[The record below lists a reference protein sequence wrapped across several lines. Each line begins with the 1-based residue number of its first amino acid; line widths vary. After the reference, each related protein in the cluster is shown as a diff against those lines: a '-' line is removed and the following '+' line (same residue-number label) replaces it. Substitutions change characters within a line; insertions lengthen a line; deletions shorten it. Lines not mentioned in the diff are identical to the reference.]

1 MFTFRTPVNKPVNHR
16 PSIQK
21 KDVIEEIMILGLR
34 QSDAKAIDQLY
45 KMYAPALFGIIKR
58 IVKFDEIAEDVL
70 QDTFVK
76 IWKSIRLYD
85 SSKGRLF
92 TWMANLAKNL
102 AIDQIRSKS
111 ANNTSKTDD
120 LFNTATE
127 IIDHKAHFHLN
138 TDAIGIKNLLT
149 SLKSDQKLIIDLIYF
164 QGYTH
169 VQAAEI
175 LRIPLGSIK
184 TKLRLSI
191 LSLRKHFKEIK
202 FTAESD

>member
-1 MFTFRTPVNKPVNHR
+1 MLGFSIPFKPPTLHQL
-16 PSIQK
+16 STLK
-21 KDVIEEIMILGLR
+21 KNSVEDGLVLGLVEGN
-34 QSDAKAIDQLY
+34 ANAINQLY

-58 IVKFDEIAEDVL
+58 IVKFDEVAEDVL

-85 SSKGRLF
+85 PSKGRLF

-111 ANNTSKTDD
+111 ATNTSKTDD
-120 LFNTATE
+120 IFSISSEVL
-127 IIDHKAHFHLN
+127 DHKSYFHLN
-138 TDAIGIKNLLT
+138 IDEIGIKNLLL
-149 SLKSDQKLIIDLIYF
+149 SLKSDQKRIVDMIYF

-169 VQAAEI
+169 IQTSEI
-175 LRIPLGSIK
+175 LNIPLGTIK

-191 LSLRKHFKEIK
+191 LALRKHFGEIK
-202 FTAESD
+202 IPA

>member
-1 MFTFRTPVNKPVNHR
+1 MFTFRTHLNKAV
-16 PSIQK
+16 IQK
-21 KDVIEEIMILGLR
+21 KDVIEEILILGLR
-34 QSDAKAIDQLY
+34 QSDPKAIDQLY

-76 IWKSIRLYD
+76 IWKSIQFYD

-120 LFNTATE
+120 LFNIATE

-169 VQAAEI
+169 VQTAEI
-175 LRIPLGSIK
+175 LSIPLGSIK

-191 LSLRKHFKEIK
+191 LSLRKHFKEIE
-202 FTAESD
+202 FY

>member
-1 MFTFRTPVNKPVNHR
+1 MFTFRTTLNKPV
-16 PSIQK
+16 IQK
-21 KDVIEEIMILGLR
+21 KDVIEEILILGLR

-76 IWKSIRLYD
+76 IWKSIQLYD

-120 LFNTATE
+120 LFNIATE

-169 VQAAEI
+169 VQTAEI
-175 LRIPLGSIK
+175 LCIPLGSIK
-184 TKLRLSI
+184 NWAYWFGVR
-191 LSLRKHFKEIK
+191 
-202 FTAESD
+202 